1 MVHKRKLSMAPG
13 ASAYPLLLL
22 VLALVACRPA
32 DGPPGEPTGA
42 PTAPL
47 LTPTAVPSRV
57 ASTPTSTVT
66 TPVPSWTPTPAP
78 LSTTGPVSYTVQR
91 EDTLE
96 EIAGRFDTDPAAIL
110 AANDLSELELI
121 TPGQRL
127 TIPRG
132 TRSSDPPP
140 TVTPDAAGSVFEGGS
155 AQASGRPDFPLT
167 GNLLGYST
175 LGWPIEYY
183 RFGGGRSRLVFVGGI
198 HGGYEWNTVLLAH
211 QAIDYF
217 TANPEQLPDSVTLY
231 IIPVANPDGL
241 AAVVGHA
248 GRFTPDEV
256 GPDTL
261 PGRFNGNGV
270 DLNRNWA
277 CDWSA
282 TAYWREQEIS
292 GGTAPFSEVEVRIL
306 RDFLGIVSA
315 DAVVFWHS
323 AIPGVYSGG
332 CDGPFPEAD
341 ALAAAYAEAAGYT
354 AFETFDEYPVTG
366 DATDWLSLRG
376 VPAITVELSTHSDTD
391 WAQNLAGMRALLAVY
406 GSPFEP

>member
-1 MVHKRKLSMAPG
+1 M
-13 ASAYPLLLL
+13 
-22 VLALVACRPA
+22 LALAACGPA
-32 DGPPGEPTGA
+32 DGTLDEPAEPSPTPSPTTAVVVRDPTG
-42 PTAPL
+42 
-47 LTPTAVPSRV
+47 TPTLAQP
-57 ASTPTSTVT
+57 
-66 TPVPSWTPTPAP
+66 TPVPSWTPTPAL
-78 LSTTGPVSYTVQR
+78 LSAAGPISYTVQR
-91 EDTLE
+91 DDTLE
-96 EIAGRFDTDPAAIL
+96 GIAGRFDTDPAAIL
-110 AANDLSELELI
+110 AANDLSEPGSI

-132 TRSSDPPP
+132 TYSPDPSRTP
-140 TVTPDAAGSVFEGGS
+140 TPDPEAPVAEGGS
-155 AQASGRPDFPLT
+155 AQASGHQFPLT
-167 GNLLGYST
+167 GTLLGYST

-183 RFGGGRSRLVFVGGI
+183 QFGSGRFRLVFIGGI
-198 HGGYEWNTVLLAH
+198 HGGYEWNTVLLAY

-217 TANPEQLPDSVTLY
+217 TGNPEELPDSVTLY
-231 IIPVANPDGL
+231 IVPVANPDGL
-241 AAVVGHA
+241 AAVVGHP
-248 GRFTPDEV
+248 GRFTADEV

-282 TAYWREQEIS
+282 TAYWRQQEIS

-323 AIPGVYSGG
+323 AIPGVFAGG
-332 CDGPFPEAD
+332 CDGPFPEAE
-341 ALAAAYAEAAGYT
+341 ALAAAYAEAAGYV

-391 WAQNLAGMRALLAVY
+391 WAQNLAGMRALLALF
-406 GSPFEP
+406 GTPFEP